1 MTDFDLERDLVATC
15 RLVAERANVYV
26 EFICQRGGRRSGTTV
41 GAPDALAYCNG
52 RTAVCEFKRAADGRL
67 SKGQVAAMEL
77 RREHG
82 VETHVVRSV
91 DDFVKVVNQMRRA

>member
-1 MTDFDLERDLVATC
+1 MIPDSEAALVSIC
-15 RLVAERANVYV
+15 QGVAKAANVLMEV
-26 EFICQRGGRRSGTTV
+26 AGQRKARGSGTSI
-41 GAPDALAYCNG
+41 GFPDAVLYCNG

-82 VETHVVRSV
+82 VETYVVRSV
-91 DDFVKVVNQMRRA
+91 DDFVKVVNAMRRA